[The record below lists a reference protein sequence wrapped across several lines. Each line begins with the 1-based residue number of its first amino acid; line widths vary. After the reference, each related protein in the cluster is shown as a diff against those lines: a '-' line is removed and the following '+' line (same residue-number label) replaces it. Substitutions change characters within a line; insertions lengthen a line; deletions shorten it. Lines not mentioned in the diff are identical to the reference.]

1 MRLADQPEYRTAI
14 PAAMCGDYA
23 AARSNLQVLISRARD
38 EKDLH
43 SLGHLLQ
50 TLGDVEART
59 GNEELG
65 HKLHM
70 EAVELDAD
78 SPYPLLRY
86 AQGLLDAFKRA
97 DLAKARLA
105 DAEAMLNSKPSLA
118 TEELPRSWYQSE
130 FERLRKGLAHLEP

>member
-1 MRLADQPEYRTAI
+1 MRLSDQPEYRVAI
-14 PAAMCGDYA
+14 PAAMSGDYA
-23 AARSNLQVLISRARD
+23 TARSNLEMLISRARS
-38 EKDLH
+38 EKDGP
-43 SLGHLLQ
+43 SLGQLLQ
-50 TLGDVEART
+50 TLGDVEARC

-70 EAVELDAD
+70 EAVQLDAK

-105 DAEAMLNSKPSLA
+105 DAEAMLNLKTSLA
-118 TEELPRSWYQSE
+118 PDELPRTWYQSE

>member
-1 MRLADQPEYRTAI
+1 MRLSDQPEYRVAI
-14 PAAMCGDYA
+14 PAAVSGDYA
-23 AARSNLQVLISRARD
+23 TARSNLEVLILRARAEND
-38 EKDLH
+38 GFV
-43 SLGHLLQ
+43 LGHLLQ
-50 TLGDVEART
+50 TLGDVEARC

-70 EAVELDAD
+70 EAVQLDAE

-86 AQGLLDAFKRA
+86 AQGLLGAFRRA

-105 DAEAMLNSKPSLA
+105 DAEAMLNSKSSLGA
-118 TEELPRSWYQSE
+118 DELSRTWYQSE

>member
-1 MRLADQPEYRTAI
+1 MRLSDQPEYRAAI
-14 PAAMCGDYA
+14 PAAMRGDYTT
-23 AARSNLQVLISRARD
+23 ARSSLQLLISRARD
-38 EKDLH
+38 EKDVQT
-43 SLGHLLQ
+43 LGHLLQ
-50 TLGDVEART
+50 TLGDVEARA
-59 GNEELG
+59 GNHELG

-70 EAVELDAD
+70 EAVQLDPD

-105 DAEAMLNSKPSLA
+105 DAEAMLDSNPSLA

-130 FERLRKGLAHLEP
+130 FDRLRKGLAHLEP